1 METPSLQSIQR
12 QVGEAEEALR
22 AFHVADYADERYG
35 QEGEYT
41 AQSLKET
48 LRVTLT
54 ALAALAERPQQA
66 LRDTVLDERLAML
79 RHLDAIVSA
88 LKRRDLAAAAARLD
102 DLKLLARP
110 FESRVNPDNVQQL
123 AQRIRDVG
131 DDAEVLIQ
139 KVRDAMEWSAVAEIS
154 SSFNSR
160 YEELKKGRRWNLLW
174 LVGALACL
182 GATIWFSYETVQMQ
196 NYDLSFG
203 FFFARFAMMIA
214 TGYGIWFCAFRFV
227 RYQNTMEDY
236 AYKVV
241 LSKSMAAFLDRFEG
255 QERAA
260 YLQLVLSEIHQD
272 PLRNQHDLK
281 SPAERLL
288 GRLRQSRAPGD

>member
-1 METPSLQSIQR
+1 METPSLQAIQR
-12 QVGEAEEALR
+12 QIDEVEEGLR
-22 AFHVADYADERYG
+22 AFQVSDYADERFG

-41 AQSLKET
+41 AQSMKEALRIT
-48 LRVTLT
+48 LS
-54 ALAALAERPQQA
+54 ALSALVERPQQM
-66 LRDTVLDERLAML
+66 LRDTVLDERLGML
-79 RHLDAIVSA
+79 RHIEAIASA
-88 LKRRDLAAAAARLD
+88 LQRRDCAAVAARLD
-102 DLKLLARP
+102 DLKLLTRP
-110 FESRVNPDNVQQL
+110 FESRVSADNVQQL
-123 AQRIRDVG
+123 SQRVREAG
-131 DDAEVLIQ
+131 DEAEALIKQ
-139 KVRDAMEWSAVAEIS
+139 VREAVEWGAVAEIS
-154 SSFNSR
+154 ASFNSR
-160 YEELKKGRRWNLLW
+160 YEELKRGRRWNLLW
-174 LVGALACL
+174 LAGALTCL

-227 RYQNTMEDY
+227 RYQNTLEDY

-255 QERAA
+255 QERTA

-281 SPAERLL
+281 SPGDRVID
-288 GRLRQSRAPGD
+288 RLRRSKTPAS